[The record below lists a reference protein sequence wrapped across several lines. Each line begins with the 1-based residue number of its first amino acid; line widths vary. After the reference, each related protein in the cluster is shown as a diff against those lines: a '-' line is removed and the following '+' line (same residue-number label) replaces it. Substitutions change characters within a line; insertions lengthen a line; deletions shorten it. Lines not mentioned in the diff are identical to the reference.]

1 MSREVK
7 EQVELPTHQ
16 YDYGM
21 KNCPF
26 PEPPTEF
33 KYNTNDLA
41 SNLEIEFGVGVDAY
55 KDECESYI
63 DVNADMGGA
72 YGLNIALKIGGQ
84 WYSAEECQAVRVIV
98 RGQYE
103 KACVIEAL
111 RKTGLMANLFYG
123 KIELD
128 SEEKQNAIREQT

>member
-63 DVNADMGGA
+63 DVNADTGGA
-72 YGLNIALKIGGQ
+72 YGLNIAIKLGGQ
-84 WYSAEECQAVRVIV
+84 WYTAEECQAVRVIV

>member
-1 MSREVK
+1 MSD
-7 EQVELPTHQ
+7 T

-21 KNCPF
+21 TTCPL
-26 PEPPTEF
+26 PVPPTEF
-33 KYNTNDLA
+33 KCNTNDLA

-72 YGLNIALKIGGQ
+72 YGLDITLKLGGK
-84 WYSAEECQAVRVIV
+84 WYTAKDCQAVRVIV
-98 RGQYE
+98 KGQYE
-103 KACVIEAL
+103 KACVVEAI

-123 KIELD
+123 KMELD
-128 SEEKQNAIREQT
+128 PKEKQDAIREQS